1 MKELQMAMA
10 SLSPGASGTKLESIA
25 DSAAPTARAPSH
37 QPHAREASPRLLV
50 RDQVG
55 GPPVSPLSPY
65 DAGTVWRFWHQFNM
79 QEANPTVPV
88 TNAELGVDSTQPQAH
103 RRSV

>member
-1 MKELQMAMA
+1 MAMA

-25 DSAAPTARAPSH
+25 DSAAPTARAPAAPSH

-55 GPPVSPLSPY
+55 GSPLSPY

-88 TNAELGVDSTQPQAH
+88 TNAELGVDSIQPQAH

>member
-1 MKELQMAMA
+1 MAMA

-25 DSAAPTARAPSH
+25 DSAAPTARAPAAPSH

-55 GPPVSPLSPY
+55 EAPLSPQDRRNSTGLNGALLSPY
-65 DAGTVWRFWHQFNM
+65 DRFRARNLNNDM
-79 QEANPTVPV
+79 
-88 TNAELGVDSTQPQAH
+88 
-103 RRSV
+103 

>member
-25 DSAAPTARAPSH
+25 DSAAPTARAPAAPSH

-55 GPPVSPLSPY
+55 GPPLSPQDRRNNTELNGALLSPY
-65 DAGTVWRFWHQFNM
+65 DRFRARNLNNYM
-79 QEANPTVPV
+79 
-88 TNAELGVDSTQPQAH
+88 
-103 RRSV
+103 

>member
-10 SLSPGASGTKLESIA
+10 SLSPGASGTKLESIT

-55 GPPVSPLSPY
+55 EAPLSPQDRRNSTGLNGALLSPY
-65 DAGTVWRFWHQFNM
+65 DRFRARNLNNDM
-79 QEANPTVPV
+79 
-88 TNAELGVDSTQPQAH
+88 
-103 RRSV
+103 